1 MCCTVLGSLVT
12 HAGIT
17 QVSPSPNH
25 NPILAHHRVNFIF
38 WLMDGIQP
46 GGHCVT
52 SQDEGAGL
60 VVAGEGA
67 VEGAGHSSV
76 QVSTGTADAGI
87 AS

>member
-1 MCCTVLGSLVT
+1 
-12 HAGIT
+12 
-17 QVSPSPNH
+17 
-25 NPILAHHRVNFIF
+25 
-38 WLMDGIQP
+38 MDGIQP

-76 QVSTGTADAGI
+76 QVSTGTADVGI